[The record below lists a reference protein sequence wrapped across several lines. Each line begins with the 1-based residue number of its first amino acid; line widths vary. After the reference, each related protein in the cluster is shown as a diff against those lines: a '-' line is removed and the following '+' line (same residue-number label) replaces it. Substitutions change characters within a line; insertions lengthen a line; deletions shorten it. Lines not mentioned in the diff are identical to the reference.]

1 LHSWCINQN
10 ILKYFAAY
18 TLQQLLGLI
27 VSECNKCQEIF
38 SHSRKIQDIRRETGE
53 RKGDGMRVDRELG
66 FVILVQLFF
75 HSFRMRVAR
84 LLLCCVLLEDYSTNL
99 GGTAITSDA
108 MRQDG
113 SSSATNP
120 TLSGTYPCIY
130 SSAYCRLI
138 FPFLAPPRRAEEKS
152 RRRKFSSAL
161 MARAEECEWTNIPYY
176 RRKNKG
182 HSFQVSFILGSFI
195 PSNKHW

>member
-1 LHSWCINQN
+1 MQGE
-10 ILKYFAAY
+10 K
-18 TLQQLLGLI
+18 Q
-27 VSECNKCQEIF
+27 
-38 SHSRKIQDIRRETGE
+38 REREGGTWVDGE
-53 RKGDGMRVDRELG
+53 RE

-75 HSFRMRVAR
+75 RSFRMRVAR

-120 TLSGTYPCIY
+120 TLSGTYPYILICILPAGFSFSR
-130 SSAYCRLI
+130 SST
-138 FPFLAPPRRAEEKS
+138 S
-152 RRRKFSSAL
+152 RRWKFSSAL
-161 MARAEECEWTNIPYY
+161 MARAVECERANIPYY

-182 HSFQVSFILGSFI
+182 LVASSIFYSWSPPINIGKCSEG
-195 PSNKHW
+195 PSLEYLST

>member
-1 LHSWCINQN
+1 MSRNFLVFLVKS
-10 ILKYFAAY
+10 KMK
-18 TLQQLLGLI
+18 G
-27 VSECNKCQEIF
+27 EQE
-38 SHSRKIQDIRRETGE
+38 RE
-53 RKGDGMRVDRELG
+53 RKTETQVDKERG

-75 HSFRMRVAR
+75 RSFRMRVAR

-120 TLSGTYPCIY
+120 TLSGTYPYILICILPAGF
-130 SSAYCRLI
+130 S
-138 FPFLAPPRRAEEKS
+138 FPCSFALRGGERS

-161 MARAEECEWTNIPYY
+161 MARAGECERANIPYY

-182 HSFQVSFILGSFI
+182 HLSLRVSFTLG
-195 PSNKHW
+195 PLQ

>member
-1 LHSWCINQN
+1 M
-10 ILKYFAAY
+10 
-18 TLQQLLGLI
+18 G
-27 VSECNKCQEIF
+27 
-38 SHSRKIQDIRRETGE
+38 
-53 RKGDGMRVDRELG
+53 
-66 FVILVQLFF
+66 VILVQLFF

-120 TLSGTYPCIY
+120 TLSGTYQYILICILPAGFSFSR
-130 SSAYCRLI
+130 SSA
-138 FPFLAPPRRAEEKS
+138 S

-161 MARAEECEWTNIPYY
+161 MARAEECKRANIPYY

-182 HSFQVSFILGSFI
+182 RSSLQVSFTLG
-195 PSNKHW
+195 PLQ